1 MAAIMPTSPAC
12 DKAPPVMRIAPLA
25 LTLTLGASVL
35 SGCVSKQ
42 RYDAALADADGL
54 RAQLG
59 QAQASHADE
68 VNKLR
73 QAIDEAGRAMQERD
87 DRLQEAATGAHNTQ
101 AKLDEATAINQ
112 QLRGELERLGKNVD
126 KLLSERGTLTGA
138 LDDAKIR
145 LEELRKAQAAAEQ
158 RAQLFRELVMKFQ
171 KMVDAGELQI
181 ALRDGRMVLQL
192 PTDVLFDSAKVDIKP
207 SGKGALK
214 QLAQVLETLDDRRFQ
229 VAGHTDNVPI
239 QTSRYPSNWE
249 LSTARAVE
257 VTRFLV
263 AQGVSPSMLSAA
275 GYGEF
280 DPVAENE
287 SSQGRAQNRRI
298 EISLVPSIDELV
310 TLPQLH

>member
-1 MAAIMPTSPAC
+1 
-12 DKAPPVMRIAPLA
+12 MRLAPLA
-25 LTLTLGASVL
+25 LTVVLGSSVL
-35 SGCVSKQ
+35 SGCVSKG
-42 RYDAALADADGL
+42 RFDAALADAESL
-54 RAQLG
+54 RNQLG
-59 QAQASHADE
+59 MAQASHAEE
-68 VNKLR
+68 VTKLR
-73 QAIDEAGRAMQERD
+73 EAIAEAARLMQERD
-87 DRLQEAATGAHNTQ
+87 DKLQEITVGAHNTQ

-138 LDDAKIR
+138 LDDAKVR

-207 SGKGALK
+207 AGKGALK

-257 VTRFLV
+257 VTRYLI
-263 AQGVSPSMLSAA
+263 AQGVSPAKLSAA

-280 DPVAENE
+280 DPVSDND
-287 SSQGRAQNRRI
+287 SGQGRAKNRRI
-298 EISLVPSIDELV
+298 EITLVPSIDELV
-310 TLPQLH
+310 TLPPLK